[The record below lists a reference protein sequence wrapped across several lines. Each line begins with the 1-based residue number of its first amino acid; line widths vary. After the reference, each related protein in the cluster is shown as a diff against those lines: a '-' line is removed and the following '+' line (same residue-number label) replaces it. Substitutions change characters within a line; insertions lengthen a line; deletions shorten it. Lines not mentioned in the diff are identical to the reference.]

1 MDKNSIE
8 KQTIIAEYLR
18 GNLSYRKIGI
28 KYGIDFRIVY
38 FLVMNPQPMF
48 DAAEKRLKKDIR
60 KSLAP
65 SGRNN

>member
-1 MDKNSIE
+1 
-8 KQTIIAEYLR
+8 
-18 GNLSYRKIGI
+18 
-28 KYGIDFRIVY
+28 
-38 FLVMNPQPMF
+38 MNPQPMF